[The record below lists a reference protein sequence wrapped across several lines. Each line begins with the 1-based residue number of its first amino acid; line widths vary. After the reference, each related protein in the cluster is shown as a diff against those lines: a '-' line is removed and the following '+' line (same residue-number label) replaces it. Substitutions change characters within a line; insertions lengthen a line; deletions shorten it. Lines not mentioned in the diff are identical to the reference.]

1 MAAKQ
6 IRHLLIMKR
15 ETIDHELLRPELV
28 RLAFLLHP
36 EDLPDLQGAEQARQY
51 PGALAELGALGLVD
65 GMANAGDAL
74 AALGHGP
81 HGAEQAVAAV
91 ARVADDARL
100 LALPLALPAP
110 VAAGPPPLPLD
121 RGPRHRDVLLFGGRF
136 WSGRS
141 GREIPAWLGYTM
153 DSLEINYV
161 PLKEKKQEINYVTT
175 HPR

>member
-1 MAAKQ
+1 
-6 IRHLLIMKR
+6 MKR

-65 GMANAGDAL
+65 GLANAGDAL

-121 RGPRHRDVLLFGGRF
+121 RRPRHRDVLLGGR
-136 WSGRS
+136 RV
-141 GREIPAWLGYTM
+141 EVVALIPAILRLPK
-153 DSLEINYV
+153 SVYV
-161 PLKEKKQEINYVTT
+161 SVCNKLYIYKKSRRLIIWSEGS
-175 HPR
+175 R